1 MAIFG
6 LFIVML
12 TMKFLDEIYMVKV
25 LDLSLYYTVNL
36 PVKIKKE

>member
-1 MAIFG
+1 
-6 LFIVML
+6 ML
-12 TMKFLDEIYMVKV
+12 TMKYLGKIYMVEV